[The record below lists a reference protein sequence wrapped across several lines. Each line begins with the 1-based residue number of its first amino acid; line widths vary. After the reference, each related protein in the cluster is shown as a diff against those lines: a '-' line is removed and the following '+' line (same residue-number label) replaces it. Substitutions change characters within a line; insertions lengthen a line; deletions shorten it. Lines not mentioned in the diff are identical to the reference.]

1 MKLTYRGVPYEQTP
15 VNLEVT
21 EGEILGR
28 YRGQSVRSHRPAI
41 SLERPEVESMLLH
54 YRGQAYSKLQP
65 IVQAAVVPVVR
76 QAPAASCPVPLLKLS
91 KLMPQD
97 IKEVHIENMRHSL
110 EERIKTAQAKG
121 DEHLVSLLQ
130 RESNQL
136 WPSH

>member
-1 MKLTYRGVPYEQTP
+1 MKLTYRGVPYEQTQ

-21 EGEILGR
+21 EGEIVGR
-28 YRGQSVRSHRPAI
+28 YRGQSMRSHQPVT
-41 SLERPEVESMLLH
+41 SFERPEVESVLLH

-65 IVQAAVVPVVR
+65 MQAAVAMVH

-97 IKEVHIENMRHSL
+97 VRQMHIENMRHSL
-110 EERIKTAQAKG
+110 EERIKSAQAKG

>member
-21 EGEILGR
+21 EGDILGR
-28 YRGQSVRSHRPAI
+28 YRGQAVHSHLLAT
-41 SLERPEVESMLLH
+41 SLERPEVESTLLH
-54 YRGQAYSKLQP
+54 YRGHGYRKLQAT
-65 IVQAAVVPVVR
+65 VQGAVATVH
-76 QAPAASCPVPLLKLS
+76 QAPAASCPIPLSKLA

-97 IKEVHIENMRHSL
+97 VRQVHIENMRHSL
-110 EERIKTAQAKG
+110 EERIKAAQARG
-121 DEHLVSLLQ
+121 DEHLINLLQ

>member
-1 MKLTYRGVPYEQTP
+1 MKLTYRGVPYDQAP

-21 EGEILGR
+21 EGDIIGR
-28 YRGQSVRSHRPAI
+28 YRGQSVRRHLPAT
-41 SLERPEVESMLLH
+41 SLERPEIESMLLH
-54 YRGQAYSKLQP
+54 YRGQGYQKLQP
-65 IVQAAVVPVVR
+65 TVQGAVATVY
-76 QAPAASCPVPLLKLS
+76 QARAASCPVPLSTLA

-97 IKEVHIENMRHSL
+97 VRQVHIENMRHSL
-110 EERIKTAQAKG
+110 EERIKSAQAKG